1 MPKPT
6 TKSRQELRSRFVRN
20 AMPTEADFTDL
31 IAASL
36 NLADD
41 GLLKL
46 PDQPLSLVCPKPDQ
60 ATVVRF
66 YADPGADGSVWQM
79 QLVGTAK
86 TGLSLANQVG
96 ASVLFL
102 DGETGNVGIGTQ
114 SPSGKLTITEATG
127 TIASSQAVAAG
138 SMVIDHENLN
148 GGGSIVFRSK
158 GNRGGDYAFME
169 YLDANPNLSGA
180 ESGLLT
186 IGIQNDADDHL
197 ALMPSGNVGINTL
210 TPGYQLHV
218 KGTAGV
224 SGQVDLLTESNPIR
238 FSRTYS
244 GFVESVIN
252 AAEICNDTENQK
264 LLMIAGNRSAG
275 GVKRVG
281 IWDDLFV
288 AGKVGINALTPG
300 YQLHVKGTAG
310 VSGQV
315 DLLTES
321 NPIRF
326 SGAYSGYPDSGVNNA
341 EICNDTSANKLLMI
355 VGNKSAGDARKV
367 GIWDDLEVARDLRV
381 ARDLHIA
388 RDMHI
393 AGLVVRKVWAA
404 RGGGDDSYLGGGR
417 EARIVGKR
425 SLKICK
431 IRADTALRITYYDN
445 FSVYSVEGP
454 AGARWEIN
462 VDGRSCITQDIH
474 EPFPL
479 SADGSG
485 IPRMMGG
492 AIVGYAE
499 GLSAGWHMIT
509 VSVHGVEVCGN
520 NGRVYIQNTLFNT
533 GSYGQ
538 TWALE
543 AEEVQIS

>member
-79 QLVGTAK
+79 QLIGTAK

-127 TIASSQAVAAG
+127 TIASSQAGAAG
-138 SMVIDHENLN
+138 SLVIDHENFN

-169 YLDANPNLSGA
+169 YLDTNPSLSGT

-244 GFVESVIN
+244 GFVESAIN

-288 AGKVGINALTPG
+288 AGKVGINALTSG

-326 SGAYSGYPDSGVNNA
+326 SGAYSGYPDSGVNNT
-341 EICNDTSANKLLMI
+341 EICNDTSTNKLLMI

-367 GIWDDLEVARDLRV
+367 GIWDDLQVARDLRV
-381 ARDLHIA
+381 SRDLHIA

-404 RGGGDDSYLGGGR
+404 RGGGENDKHTGGGR
-417 EARIVGKR
+417 EVKIVDKR
-425 SLKICK
+425 SLNVCK

-445 FSVYSVEGP
+445 FSVCSAEGP
-454 AGARWEIN
+454 GAARWEIN
-462 VDGRSCITQDIH
+462 VDGRSYITQNIY
-474 EPFPL
+474 EPFIP
-479 SADGSG
+479 
-485 IPRMMGG
+485 ITPTHCPRMMGG
-492 AIVGYAE
+492 TIVGYAE
-499 GLSAGWHMIT
+499 GLSAGWHKIT
-509 VSVHGVEVCGN
+509 VSVHAVEVDN
-520 NGRVYIQNTLFNT
+520 NTGRLYFQNTLHLT
-533 GSYGQ
+533 GHYGQ